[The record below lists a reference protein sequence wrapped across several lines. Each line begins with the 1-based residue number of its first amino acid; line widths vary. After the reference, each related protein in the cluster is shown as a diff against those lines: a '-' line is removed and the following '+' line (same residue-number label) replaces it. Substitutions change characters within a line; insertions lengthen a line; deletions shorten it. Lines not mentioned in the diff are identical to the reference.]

1 MFIIYGEDNSKFKLQ
16 EPRDAQASFSSE
28 TSPTVWRAIPTL
40 ECLQNRWETMARTP
54 KFAPVRV
61 AIEKGL
67 EKVRKWYKTVNG
79 NDVYFVCLG
88 VCSTFP
94 SHLNGYN
101 CYDFSP

>member
-28 TSPTVWRAIPTL
+28 TLPTVWRAIPTL
-40 ECLQNRWETMARTP
+40 ECLQNQWETMAHTP

-67 EKVRKWYKTVNG
+67 EKVRKWYKTVNE

-88 VCSTFP
+88 ACSAFQFY
-94 SHLNGYN
+94 LN
-101 CYDFSP
+101 